1 MSQSKLKP
9 VKYRCDSIALPQT
22 DLLEAVLKAVDRD
35 GLRYAL
41 AHCDDG
47 VVWGR
52 RQENEQW
59 AWSSGIVA
67 ASPAIRLQTLQQAR
81 LFGPQTEV
89 LIWRD
94 GAGWRARAIVEV
106 EGEGEGRESECL
118 SESYLLWGGP
128 PGDASGDFLPLLE
141 AGHGF
146 QHAPPAEIAR
156 AGRVA
161 VRHYVDFD
169 SNGCARI
176 AASRLTVDDA

>member
-1 MSQSKLKP
+1 MRESELKP
-9 VKYRCDSIALPQT
+9 VTYRCDSIALPQT
-22 DLLEAVLKAVDRD
+22 DSLEAVLKAVDRP

-52 RQENEQW
+52 RLDSGQW
-59 AWSSGIVA
+59 AWSSGVVA

-81 LFGPQTEV
+81 LFGPQAEV

-94 GAGWRARAIVEV
+94 GATWRARVIV
-106 EGEGEGRESECL
+106 EGEGSKAECL
-118 SESYLLWGGP
+118 SESYLLWGRP
-128 PGDASGDFLPLLE
+128 QGDASNGFLPLLE

-176 AASRLTVDDA
+176 AASRLTVDDV